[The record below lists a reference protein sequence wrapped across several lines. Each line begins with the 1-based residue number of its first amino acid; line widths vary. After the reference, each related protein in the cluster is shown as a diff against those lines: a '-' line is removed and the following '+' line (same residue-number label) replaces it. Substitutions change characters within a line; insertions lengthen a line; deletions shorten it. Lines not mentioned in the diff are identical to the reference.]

1 MKKDPKEVAR
11 LTIVCNSDEECEV
24 KIKGDRTTLI
34 AALACLM
41 ATDDKDN
48 QFREM
53 MALAIKVVEVVEV
66 GEEKPKKKKAAKKK

>member
-1 MKKDPKEVAR
+1 MKKDSKEVAR
-11 LTIVCNSDEECEV
+11 LSIVCNSDEECEV

-53 MALAIKVVEVVEV
+53 MALAIKVVEV